1 MMKLYEIAVDQVG
14 YEIWH
19 VEAESY
25 DEAYDTWQENGK
37 FIKQE
42 TTTYENYE
50 VKVISDDK

>member
-25 DEAYDTWQENGK
+25 DEACDTWQENGK